1 MTGRTSTLR
10 ACAIVASLML
20 AAPAA
25 YAQSKTGTTLGQ
37 FMLIEPSARITGFGN
52 AGTSVVSGLDGAYYN
67 PAAAARFER
76 YEFVFSHSE
85 WLANISY
92 DYAAF
97 GIPMGRWGNSFVSI
111 TALGSGDIDVRT
123 VQQPLGTG
131 ERFSVTD
138 FALGLGYA
146 KDITDRF
153 SVGGQLTWMQET
165 IWHSSVSAGMVN
177 IGTLYRVS
185 ANGLRIGAALNN
197 FGTQGTYDGTD
208 LRILY
213 DNDPSRFGD
222 NSALPG
228 LRFTDPF
235 AVPVLF
241 RVGLGM
247 PFTLGPQQKLEV
259 ALDAFHPSD
268 NTESVSF
275 GAEWSYRQLLA
286 LRAGYQNL
294 LLEDSE
300 MGLTLGAGLSGQTD
314 PYRYRFDY
322 AWADQGRLGSTHR
335 FSLGIGF

>member
-1 MTGRTSTLR
+1 MNARPLILR
-10 ACAIVASLML
+10 AFAIVASLAL

-25 YAQSKTGTTLGQ
+25 FAQSKTGTTLGQ
-37 FMLIEPSARITGFGN
+37 FLLIEPSARITGFGN
-52 AGTSVVSGLDGAYYN
+52 AGTSVMSGLEGAYYN
-67 PAAAARFER
+67 PAAAARLER
-76 YEFVFSHSE
+76 FEFVFSHAE
-85 WLANISY
+85 WMADIGY

-97 GIPMGRWGNSFVSI
+97 GVPMGRWGNSFVSI

-131 ERFSVTD
+131 ERYSVQD
-138 FALGLGYA
+138 FAIGLGYA

-153 SVGGQLTWMQET
+153 SVGGQITWMQET
-165 IWHSSVSAGMVN
+165 IWHSSVGATTVN
-177 IGTLYRVS
+177 IGTLYRV
-185 ANGLRIGAALNN
+185 AENGLRIGAALNN

-222 NSALPG
+222 NGQLPG

-235 AVPVLF
+235 AMPVLF

-247 PFTLGPQQKLEV
+247 PVQLGPAQKLEL
-259 ALDAFHPSD
+259 AIDAFHPSD

-275 GAEWSYRQLLA
+275 GTEWSYRQLLA

-294 LLEDSE
+294 FLEDSE
-300 MGLTLGAGLSGQTD
+300 MGLTLGAGLAGQMD

-322 AWADQGRLGSTHR
+322 AWADQGRLGSSHR
-335 FSLGIGF
+335 FSLGINF